1 MGPVNVALEAD
12 KKYFFC
18 TCGKSDDGIFCN
30 GSHKGSEFKPKV
42 FTVEKSDD
50 YHLCTCKKS
59 GNLPFCDGSHAK

>member
-1 MGPVNVALEAD
+1 MGPVNVALETD

-18 TCGKSDDGIFCN
+18 TCGKSEDGIFCN
-30 GSHKGSEFKPKV
+30 GSHKGSEFKPKI

-59 GNLPFCDGSHAK
+59 ANVPFCDGSHAK